1 MRTQLSTSLLAAVAA
16 AVATTMTSGCSTTS
30 GASAARAPAPASLS
44 GAIPAAIATAV
55 ADPARPQAERDRD
68 AVRHPAEVLA
78 FAGVKPGDKVG
89 ELLPGR
95 GYFTHVFCRI
105 VGASGHVYTLGFPPP
120 SDRPPPPDMGT
131 PGQGNATPGCDNITA
146 IVAPVAEAT
155 LPGGLDL
162 VWTSENY
169 HDLNGSRIPPGALEA
184 FNKRIYAA
192 LRPGGIYMV
201 EDHAANAGTT
211 LAQSEPLH
219 RIDPAIVR
227 QQLEAAGFQYVGES
241 SVLRNPAD
249 TRDAPPF
256 SLQGKSDKFL
266 LKFRKPAH

>member
-1 MRTQLSTSLLAAVAA
+1 MRTQIATLVLAAAAATLATACSTTGGTQAGPVANPAPSAAIMAAVAD
-16 AVATTMTSGCSTTS
+16 TG
-30 GASAARAPAPASLS
+30 
-44 GAIPAAIATAV
+44 
-55 ADPARPQAERDRD
+55 RPQPERDRD
-68 AVRHPAEVLA
+68 TMRHPADVLA

-95 GYFTHVFCRI
+95 GYFTHIFCRI
-105 VGASGHVYTLGFPPP
+105 VGEHGHVTTLGFPPP
-120 SDRPPPPDMGT
+120 PDRPPPPDMASGT
-131 PGQGNATPGCDNITA
+131 QANAGCNNVTA
-146 IVAPVAEAT
+146 VVAPLVEAT
-155 LPGGLDL
+155 LPGGLDV

-169 HDLNGSRIPPGALEA
+169 HDLNNSRTSQADLAA
-184 FNKRIYAA
+184 FNRRIYAA
-192 LRPGGIYMV
+192 LKPGGVYMV

-227 QQLEAAGFQYVGES
+227 QQLEAAGFKYVGES
-241 SVLRNPAD
+241 TVLHNPAD

-256 SLQGKSDKFL
+256 SMQGKSDKFL